1 MERSRLPP
9 PPPPLS
15 LTHKCTDAIHLTC
28 AGWFPLALAVM
39 SQSVFCHINIR
50 ENTKAPIT
58 LADKPMYCAG
68 CNVSYTLPPGAL
80 LLPWHLS
87 LYTIIPGT
95 GEHTSPCTYM
105 CRLCVQMPFQQGTDP
120 HCRWHFYQRNV
131 TTAIFFP
138 CVCMSVCVCDECK
151 RVFD

>member
-9 PPPPLS
+9 PPPPLP
-15 LTHKCTDAIHLTC
+15 LTHKCTNAIHLTC

-58 LADKPMYCAG
+58 LTAKPMYCAG

-95 GEHTSPCTYM
+95 GEHKGPVHMYVPVM
-105 CRLCVQMPFQQGTDP
+105 CANAISAGDRPPLQVTFLPEKC
-120 HCRWHFYQRNV
+120 HHSHFLP
-131 TTAIFFP
+131 I
-138 CVCMSVCVCDECK
+138 CLHECVCDECK
-151 RVFD
+151 LVFD